1 LEILYADHGCA
12 LQQSKPIF
20 WPAKIVTRSPAAV
33 QNSMPALLYFTDPM
47 CSWCYGFGPGIEA
60 IAAAYSDRA
69 PVSVVV
75 GGLRPDEDRP
85 LPERMAREIAHHW
98 EMVNQASGVE
108 FDFSFFEKRPG
119 FVYNTAPACRAVAAA
134 NLLDS
139 SRTLQFQHALQRR
152 FYRDAED
159 PAALETF
166 QAAARDS
173 GYAAAE
179 FTETYAAQGTET
191 VMRQQFDFA
200 RSWGIGAF
208 PTLVLNASDTN
219 VLVTQ
224 GYLGRED
231 LQARIDA
238 LLERYSPAL

>member
-1 LEILYADHGCA
+1 
-12 LQQSKPIF
+12 
-20 WPAKIVTRSPAAV
+20 
-33 QNSMPALLYFTDPM
+33 MPALLYFTDPM
-47 CSWCYGFGPGIEA
+47 CSWCYGFGPGMEA
-60 IAAAYSDRA
+60 IAVAYGDRA

-85 LPERMAREIAHHW
+85 LPERLAREIAHHW
-98 EMVNQASGVE
+98 EMVQQASGAE

-139 SRTLQFQHALQRR
+139 SRTLEFQHALQRR

-159 PAALETF
+159 PAALETY
-166 QAAARDS
+166 QRAAVDS
-173 GYAAAE
+173 GYEPAQFA
-179 FTETYAAQGTET
+179 ETYAAPATET
-191 VMRQQFDFA
+191 IMRQQFEFA

-208 PTLVLNASDTN
+208 PTLVLNAGDTN

-224 GYLGRED
+224 GYLGFED
-231 LQARIDA
+231 LRARIDA
-238 LLERYSPAL
+238 LLARYSPAV